1 MVRVR
6 FAPSP
11 TGHLHLGAARTA
23 LFNWLFVR
31 HHQGKFILRIEDTDA
46 ARSSEEMSRG
56 IMEGLKWLGKALRL
70 RAEKEGAK
78 DSLFIHALRM
88 LVLGKPVSP
97 GIFEV
102 LELVGKEKTIKRIEK
117 FENLFL

>member
-1 MVRVR
+1 
-6 FAPSP
+6 
-11 TGHLHLGAARTA
+11 
-23 LFNWLFVR
+23 
-31 HHQGKFILRIEDTDA
+31 
-46 ARSSEEMSRG
+46 
-56 IMEGLKWLGKALRL
+56 LRL
-70 RAEKEGAK
+70 RAEKEGVKA
-78 DSLFIHALRM
+78 SLFIHALRM